1 MTRTEIFQQ
10 IQDALV
16 EQFEIDRGK
25 ITLEAHLIKD
35 LGMDSLDAIQMAVH
49 IQELTKQRVAE
60 EQMRQLRT
68 VQDVIEMIERLLAS
82 QAK

>member
-16 EQFEIDRGK
+16 EQFEIDRKK
-25 ITLEAHLIKD
+25 ITPEAHLIKD
-35 LGMDSLDAIQMAVH
+35 LGMDSLDAIQMAVN

-60 EQMRQLRT
+60 DQMRQLRT
-68 VQDVIEMIERLLAS
+68 VQDVIDMIERLLS
-82 QAK
+82 QGK

>member
-16 EQFEIDRGK
+16 QQFEIDRAK
-25 ITLEAHLIKD
+25 ITPAAHLIQD

-60 EQMRQLRT
+60 DQMRQLRT
-68 VQDVIEMIERLLAS
+68 VQDVVDMIERLLS
-82 QAK
+82 KAK